1 MKLFLLDY
9 FSISLIISICYEIRS
24 QSDSAQWRQW
34 VYLTILTVLTGV
46 DLVHWLLNK
55 GPEAAVSDSVKDV
68 AKADVLHQE
77 IVWINHNI
85 NSITL
90 Y

>member
-34 VYLTILTVLTGV
+34 VYPILTGV

-55 GPEAAVSDSVKDV
+55 GPEAALSDSVKDV